1 MGCNM
6 KTKRSRNLIIVMI
19 LILSIVASYGV
30 VNAVSKARQLGLESK
45 KINSSSTAKDL
56 AKVGSVKINA
66 KDVENYKINMKLQQA
81 YIEISG
87 ASEVVPQMTDKE
99 VLDKLIENA
108 ALYLEAEKLGLV
120 VPEKTVND
128 YIASMKKAF
137 IVDKSKEL
145 NLLRD
150 YVDGLGI
157 TLNEYIDNIKPLY
170 IKLMSVGRLRSVL
183 VGESNSLDESV
194 SKWND
199 VKKEIAQKY
208 QSQVELYN

>member
-1 MGCNM
+1 
-6 KTKRSRNLIIVMI
+6 MI